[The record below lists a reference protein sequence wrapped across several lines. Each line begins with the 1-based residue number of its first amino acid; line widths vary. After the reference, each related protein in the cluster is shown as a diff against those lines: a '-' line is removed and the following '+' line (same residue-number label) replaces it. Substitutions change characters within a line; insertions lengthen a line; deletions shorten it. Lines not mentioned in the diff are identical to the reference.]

1 MLCAPSH
8 LSASTAARAIR
19 ASGSHRLCTH
29 LIGACLT
36 ASVNSAV
43 RALHLTRVHRPAGC
57 ERADNLPYA
66 SRCPAPTRITREGHG
81 ARRIPQGTK
90 THTPVPRGNAG
101 ETTRVTPTSTGQR
114 PESRPGQNIS
124 NPWRLQVRHSREASD
139 VLGQAAP
146 VLNAASRV
154 GVGRSVTR
162 CTNLP
167 IAEGADGMWDRTI
180 VSCGNKSDS
189 CELSCVYMTESTK
202 NCSA

>member
-66 SRCPAPTRITREGHG
+66 SRCPAPTRITREGHRESHRE
-81 ARRIPQGTK
+81 RRH
-90 THTPVPRGNAG
+90 THRYHAETQVKRQELRQRRLVRGRRA
-101 ETTRVTPTSTGQR
+101 
-114 PESRPGQNIS
+114 
-124 NPWRLQVRHSREASD
+124 VR
-139 VLGQAAP
+139 
-146 VLNAASRV
+146 
-154 GVGRSVTR
+154 
-162 CTNLP
+162 
-167 IAEGADGMWDRTI
+167 DRTFRI
-180 VSCGNKSDS
+180 HGGYKYATHEKRRTCWGKRRQ
-189 CELSCVYMTESTK
+189 C
-202 NCSA
+202 